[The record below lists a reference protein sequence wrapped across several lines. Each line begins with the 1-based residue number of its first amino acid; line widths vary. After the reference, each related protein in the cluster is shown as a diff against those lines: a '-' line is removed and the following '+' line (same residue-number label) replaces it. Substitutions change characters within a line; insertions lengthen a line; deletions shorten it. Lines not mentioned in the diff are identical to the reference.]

1 MEAIIA
7 DGMRGKLNA
16 NLACGAACRR
26 GFGRSVLPMRYLRVI
41 ARLSLHP
48 FCLSAFSN
56 AIAAVARCSRS
67 GRSTAT
73 RLFLAR
79 AGWSI
84 GYHVCEIRTRRPLWS
99 ALYPKADKRHGA
111 SASAEPEAH
120 SQHCSKPKAPQVL
133 VTAGAHHSISGQNSQ
148 V

>member
-56 AIAAVARCSRS
+56 AIAAVARCS
-67 GRSTAT
+67 
-73 RLFLAR
+73 AR
-79 AGWSI
+79 
-84 GYHVCEIRTRRPLWS
+84 
-99 ALYPKADKRHGA
+99 
-111 SASAEPEAH
+111 
-120 SQHCSKPKAPQVL
+120 
-133 VTAGAHHSISGQNSQ
+133 ISGGMSCAMAR
-148 V
+148 VPRDKTIKSS